1 MRRLAVAA
9 IIAIITSTT
18 ANAAEPVLPNS
29 VATPGA
35 INPAV
40 TQANIAS
47 TICTL
52 GFTQKIRPPVTYTT
66 ALKKHQLRT
75 APYSAYGS
83 TDIKLFE
90 EDHLISL
97 ELGGNP
103 TSPKNLWP
111 EPWTSARIKD
121 RLENTLHAM
130 VCAHQIT
137 LKDAQSQIANNWYAA
152 YQAYVVGRT
161 AKP

>member
-9 IIAIITSTT
+9 MIAIITSTS
-18 ANAAEPVLPNS
+18 AYAEQPVLPNA

-40 TQANIAS
+40 TQANIAT

-52 GFTQKIRPPVTYTT
+52 GFTKKIRPPVTYTT
-66 ALKKHQLRT
+66 ALKKHQLRSE
-75 APYSAYGS
+75 PYSAYGS
-83 TDIKLFE
+83 TDTKLFE

-103 TSPKNLWP
+103 TNPKNLWP
-111 EPWTSARIKD
+111 EPWTSARLKD

-137 LKDAQSQIANNWYAA
+137 LKDAQTQIATNWATA
-152 YQAYVVGRT
+152 YQAYV
-161 AKP
+161 AKG

>member
-1 MRRLAVAA
+1 MRRLAVTA
-9 IIAIITSTT
+9 IFVAIASTT
-18 ANAAEPVLPNS
+18 AQATEPVLPNA

-35 INPAV
+35 INLAV

-52 GFTQKIRPPVTYTT
+52 GFTKKIRPPVTYTT

-83 TDIKLFE
+83 TNTKLFE

-103 TSPKNLWP
+103 TNPKNLWP
-111 EPWTSARIKD
+111 EPWTSAREKD
-121 RLENTLHAM
+121 KLENALHAM

-137 LKDAQSQIANNWYAA
+137 LKDAQSQIATNWYTA
-152 YQAYVVGRT
+152 YQAYV
-161 AKP
+161 AKTK

>member
-1 MRRLAVAA
+1 M
-9 IIAIITSTT
+9 IAIITSTS
-18 ANAAEPVLPNS
+18 AYAEQPVLPNL

-40 TQANIAS
+40 TQANIAT

-52 GFTQKIRPPVTYTT
+52 GFTKKIRPPVTYTT

-83 TDIKLFE
+83 TNTKLFE

-103 TSPKNLWP
+103 TNPKNLWP
-111 EPWTSARIKD
+111 EPWTSARQKD
-121 RLENTLHAM
+121 KLENALHAM

-137 LKDAQSQIANNWYAA
+137 LKEAQTQIATNWATA
-152 YQAYVVGRT
+152 YQAYV
-161 AKP
+161 AKG

>member
-9 IIAIITSTT
+9 VIMVITVST
-18 ANAAEPVLPNS
+18 AYAADPLLPNS

-52 GFTQKIRPPVTYTT
+52 GFTKKIRPPVTYTT
-66 ALKKHQLRT
+66 ALKRQQLRT
-75 APYSAYGS
+75 APYSDYGS
-83 TDIKLFE
+83 TDTQLFE

-111 EPWTSARIKD
+111 EPWTSARVKD
-121 RLENTLHAM
+121 KLENTLHAM
-130 VCAHQIT
+130 VCAHEIT
-137 LKDAQSQIANNWYAA
+137 LKDAQTQIATNWLLA
-152 YQAYVVGRT
+152 YQKYV
-161 AKP
+161 AKG